1 MEFAHRYAGTS
12 GVTNGDGATAM
23 TLQPD
28 ALRPPTYFR
37 GSVTAQ
43 VAFREAM
50 SALHAVVVADL
61 RFVPKDRTSYLAWR
75 ATQDDV
81 DLVAAT
87 QDRGKIAT
95 EIAAVQAGR

>member
-37 GSVTAQ
+37 GSVMA
-43 VAFREAM
+43 VAPSPLVTPE
-50 SALHAVVVADL
+50 
-61 RFVPKDRTSYLAWR
+61 VPA
-75 ATQDDV
+75 
-81 DLVAAT
+81 
-87 QDRGKIAT
+87 
-95 EIAAVQAGR
+95 